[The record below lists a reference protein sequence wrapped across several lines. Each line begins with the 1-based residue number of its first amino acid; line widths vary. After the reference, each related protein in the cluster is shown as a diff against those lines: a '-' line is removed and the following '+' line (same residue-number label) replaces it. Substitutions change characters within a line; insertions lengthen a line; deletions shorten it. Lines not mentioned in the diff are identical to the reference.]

1 MQSAVEES
9 GYGPRLQGTTG
20 VRAGV
25 QFYSGSGR
33 HQRKRACDLG
43 DPCGSAFSK
52 GLAQALRA
60 TAEGESSPTPQ
71 RGRTLSMDNIYYLKS
86 ELIIISLKKGD
97 CDSVFQNPRIK
108 HEWHT
113 RHR

>member
-71 RGRTLSMDNIYYLKS
+71 RGRTLSIHNFI
-86 ELIIISLKKGD
+86 EKKGD

-108 HEWHT
+108 HE
-113 RHR
+113 

>member
-43 DPCGSAFSK
+43 DPCGSADIPHICHFFYTVK
-52 GLAQALRA
+52 FF
-60 TAEGESSPTPQ
+60 GE
-71 RGRTLSMDNIYYLKS
+71 
-86 ELIIISLKKGD
+86 
-97 CDSVFQNPRIK
+97 
-108 HEWHT
+108 
-113 RHR
+113 